1 MILQPSAIKSV
12 LFPLATYP
20 SATTSG
26 AIEKIIALA
35 DRLDAHLSAV
45 AFEMNVRLPSGVYAD
60 IYSLG
65 DIIAAEYQR
74 GSANAHALANEFQT
88 AAKLRGISHDLR
100 VEQCVPADIAERALS
115 LSHLHDLSIVA
126 VKKDDGGQRDIIEAL
141 LFGAG
146 RPMLLLPEPNAE
158 DLPSQFERVA
168 IAWDNRG
175 PAARATADSLPFL
188 REARTVK
195 LLTIENES
203 GKTSGKLSPLA
214 QSARDMVRHL
224 ARHAVDAAV
233 VDLDAKGDEAGDVLV
248 DYVLKD
254 KIELLV
260 MGAYGH
266 ARLKEVVLGGTTD
279 TILREPPCYVL
290 MSR

>member
-1 MILQPSAIKSV
+1 MIPQPSAIKSI
-12 LFPLATYP
+12 LFPLASYP
-20 SATTSG
+20 SATTS
-26 AIEKIIALA
+26 AAVDKVITLA
-35 DRLDAHLSAV
+35 SRLDAHLSAV
-45 AFEMNVRLPSGVYAD
+45 AFEMDVPLPAGVYAD

-65 DIIAAEYQR
+65 DIVAAEYQR
-74 GSANAHALANEFQT
+74 GSANAYALANEFQA
-88 AAKLRGISHDLR
+88 AAKLRGISHDFRL
-100 VEQCVPADIAERALS
+100 EQCVPADIAERAMA

-126 VKKDDGGQRDIIEAL
+126 VKKENGGQRDIIEAL

-146 RPMLLLPEPNAE
+146 RPMLLLPEASAE

-175 PAARATADSLPFL
+175 PAARAIADSLPFL
-188 REARTVK
+188 CTARSVH
-195 LLTIENES
+195 LLIIENEGGKAS
-203 GKTSGKLSPLA
+203 GKPSPLD
-214 QSARDMVRHL
+214 QSARDMVRYL
-224 ARHAVDAAV
+224 ARHHVDAAV
-233 VDLDAKGDEAGDVLV
+233 VNLDARGDEAGDVLV
-248 DYVLKD
+248 DHALKD